1 MTDNKLDPAL
11 IELINRVEWMS
22 PEEFYSRVISAVY
35 HHVPQVGTPLMLYNR
50 DVDGA
55 LISFRIYKQSREAG
69 FTEHIGARIP
79 EAIYHAACF
88 VCAAYRA
95 LRTLER
101 IQAKALSG
109 PKGRGIAELLRMV
122 RRREACFRE
131 ELKPLRH
138 AIEHIDEESV
148 KPENMAFFNMANDRL
163 FVATEKVYK
172 GPSVDV
178 NEAAQRLGNTR
189 DEVMRAL
196 ENAYLDPR
204 SRK

>member
-11 IELINRVEWMS
+11 IELINRVEWIS
-22 PEEFYSRVISAVY
+22 PEEFYSRVISAV
-35 HHVPQVGTPLMLYNR
+35 HRHVPQVGTPLMLYNM

-55 LISFRIYKQSREAG
+55 LISFRLYKQSRER
-69 FTEHIGARIP
+69 FT

-95 LRTLER
+95 LGTLKR

-109 PKGRGIAELLRMV
+109 PKGRDIAKLLRRV

-178 NEAAQRLGNTR
+178 NEAAERLGKTR

-196 ENAYLDPR
+196 ANAYLDP
-204 SRK
+204 